1 MLRTKSGGATTV
13 DSSLHSLNSSC
24 RYVSARVRCIIKRR
38 SEALTH
44 DGQKH
49 FAHRLPAQ
57 VQARKVGL
65 RLVGRASGQ
74 CTPRAPK
81 LPLKAVRTC
90 ANWPLLVPVSDP
102 FQVRLWSWQ
111 QRSRNHP
118 PALPYI
124 VNTGLIECECS
135 FGPDGPLPRTGV
147 YGWLA
152 ARMLQTSA
160 ISSHMPKH
168 HARVRQMLRNT
179 SEPSRNRALENAT
192 YVRI

>member
-1 MLRTKSGGATTV
+1 MLPPPKQPQWPRLRTNVLRTKSGGATTV

-81 LPLKAVRTC
+81 QPLKAVCTC
-90 ANWPLLVPVSDP
+90 ALWPLLVPVSDP

-111 QRSRNHP
+111 PQQHAATVKKPLARSP
-118 PALPYI
+118 LY
-124 VNTGLIECECS
+124 CEHR
-135 FGPDGPLPRTGV
+135 FD
-147 YGWLA
+147 
-152 ARMLQTSA
+152 
-160 ISSHMPKH
+160 
-168 HARVRQMLRNT
+168 RVRVFVRAGWPATSNWGLRVV
-179 SEPSRNRALENAT
+179 SG
-192 YVRI
+192 